1 MFYCCTGLQKGI
13 NPCHMND
20 ELNEFSS
27 APAPAYE
34 DTITHHS
41 PRLSANKLAEYIVT
55 SPARQRAI
63 LKDAKFPQPFIT
75 TPYERTRKSIPQAF
89 TKQNLNITTL
99 VRRAEEIEQDNERN
113 KGSISDWRKNANINN
128 AEALKHIANIAP
140 ELSWE
145 NATSFPIRLPSL
157 KIAGVTISVRPE
169 MIFSF
174 DHNGIKKVGGI
185 ILNSTKG
192 KGQSLAR
199 SNGEHCA
206 GDYLST
212 LLFQALL
219 QLKNR
224 IPLNTKC
231 YALDVFREAVYT
243 APAGYSRLNK
253 NIEAACEMVASR
265 WTTIERTATARPPAS
280 QNIQS

>member
-1 MFYCCTGLQKGI
+1 
-13 NPCHMND
+13 MNS
-20 ELNEFSS
+20 ELNELVG
-27 APAPAYE
+27 AVAEQNYE
-34 DTITHHS
+34 DVIVRQE
-41 PRLSANKLAEYIVT
+41 PRLSANKLAEYIVA

-63 LKDAKFPQPFIT
+63 LKDAKFPQTILT
-75 TPYERTRKSIPQAF
+75 VPYERARKSIPHAF
-89 TKQNLNITTL
+89 TKQNLNIPSL
-99 VRRAEEIEQDNERN
+99 IRRAEEIEQENERN
-113 KGSISDWRKNANINN
+113 KDRISEWRKNSNINN
-128 AEALKHIANIAP
+128 VEALKHIAKTAH
-140 ELSWE
+140 ELSWDE
-145 NATSFPIRLPSL
+145 ANIFPIKLLPL
-157 KIAGVTISVRPE
+157 KIAGVTISIRPE
-169 MIFSF
+169 VVFSF

-206 GDYLST
+206 GNYLST

-224 IPLNTKC
+224 VPLNTKC

-243 APAGYSRLNK
+243 APANFSRLNK

-265 WTTIERTATARPPAS
+265 WPTIERATTAQYQAS
-280 QNIQS
+280 QSIPF